1 MTYTI
6 NGLIEATDYNGF
18 ANTTAGGNINAVL
31 NTAYGQTAVSTVASA
46 ATVTATQ
53 WSTLNSAL
61 TTLGSHQATAL
72 TSRTNP
78 VAGNTIA
85 VLSNFGTDCISVNTN
100 KLNAAASGTQ
110 FTAYSGTTSKTTAT
124 GNAASAWTITFT
136 HTVTFANATAATY
149 FFNAGG
155 LIKIEFNKS
164 STGTDSDADWN
175 NLSSTICGDV
185 FISADAASKVIAG
198 VTYSGTTVSG
208 GTGTPGTLASATGW
222 NQLTG
227 TPVVAYKQF
236 DSVYTYTN
244 NFIQTSASKTSTVVT
259 LTTVWSDAG
268 DATPFGS
275 TNNISGGTATT
286 GITFGTA
293 PATVVTAFPPS
304 ATFLANTWGSIS
316 VAATVASP

>member
-6 NGLIEATDYNGF
+6 GGLIQAADYNGF
-18 ANTTAGGNINAVL
+18 ANVTVGGNINAVL
-31 NTAYGQTAVSTVASA
+31 NTAYGQTAVSSVSA
-46 ATVTATQ
+46 PATVTATQ

-85 VLSNFGTDCISVNTN
+85 ILSNFGTDCANVNTN
-100 KLNAAASGTQ
+100 KFNAAASGTQ
-110 FTAYSGTTSKTTAT
+110 FTGYTGTTSKTSAT
-124 GNAASAWTITFT
+124 GSGSDAWTITFT

-164 STGTDSDADWN
+164 SNVTDADPDWN
-175 NLSSTICGDV
+175 NLSSSICGDV
-185 FISADAASKVIAG
+185 FISADGASKVIAG
-198 VTYSGTTVSG
+198 VTYLGTKVIG
-208 GTGTPGTLASATGW
+208 GSGTPGTLASATGW

-227 TPVVAYKQF
+227 SPVVVYKQF

-286 GITFGTA
+286 GISFGTA

-304 ATFLANTWGSIS
+304 ATYLANTWGAIA
-316 VAATVASP
+316 VAATVS